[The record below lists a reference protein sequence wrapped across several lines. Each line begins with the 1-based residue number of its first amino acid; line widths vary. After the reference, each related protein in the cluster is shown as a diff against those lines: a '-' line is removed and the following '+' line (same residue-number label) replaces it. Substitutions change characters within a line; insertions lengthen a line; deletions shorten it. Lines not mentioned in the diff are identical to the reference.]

1 MGNNGYRCPE
11 DKLLKGEGTI
21 TRFNFFV
28 GKGAAIGGSGC
39 IDGDHDEVLVNY
51 ANLFF
56 GHVRPR
62 QVDGFDTYEGVRVKY
77 VALPANQALGFSLAK
92 AIMVEPIE
100 NGGSNGDDHRGN
112 RVSRRKER
120 PSKIGD
126 PRYAGGTD

>member
-11 DKLLKGEGTI
+11 DKLLKGEGVI
-21 TRFNFFV
+21 TRFNVFV
-28 GKGAAIGGSGC
+28 GRVASIGGSGC
-39 IDGDHDEVLVNY
+39 IEGEHGEVLVNF

-62 QVDGFDTYEGVRVKY
+62 QVDGFDTYEGIRVKY
-77 VALPANQALGFSLAK
+77 VALPVNRALGFSLAK
-92 AIMVEPIE
+92 AIRVEPIE
-100 NGGSNGDDHRGN
+100 NGDSNSDDHRNN

-126 PRYAGGTD
+126 PRFTGGTD